1 MTKKRLILFAL
12 FILLVFG
19 LLTFQSIKGKSHFI
33 NFTLYPLTI
42 AEKGTSAI
50 MNKIRNF
57 FNTYI
62 IIFGKERENRGLHE
76 KIDKLKQE
84 KNEFLESRNEN
95 ERLRKI
101 LKLKKARTDYVVTA
115 KVLARDPTNW
125 FQILWINKGMS
136 SGIAKNMVAVTTI
149 GPVGKVHRVFQKGSN
164 IILITDINSS
174 VAVRL
179 QTSRIEGILEG
190 RGDNRC
196 YLKYIL
202 KNADVKVGEKL
213 VTSGLDGIYPEGL
226 LIGHVTNVRKDS
238 EEMFQIIEAE
248 PAQNLN
254 SLEEVV
260 ILKR

>member
-1 MTKKRLILFAL
+1 MTKKRLIIFAV

-19 LLTFQSIKGKSHFI
+19 LLTYQSIKGESHFI

-42 AEKGTSAI
+42 AEKGASAI
-50 MNKIRNF
+50 IHKIKNF

-62 IIFGKERENRGLHE
+62 IISGKERENRELHE
-76 KIDKLKQE
+76 KIEKLKQE
-84 KNEFLESRNEN
+84 KNEFLEDRNEN

-115 KVLARDPTNW
+115 RVFARDPTNW
-125 FQILWINKGMS
+125 FQSLWINKGMG
-136 SGIAKNMVAVTTI
+136 SGITENMVAMTTV
-149 GPVGKVHRVFQKGSN
+149 GPVGKVHRVFQDGSN

-190 RGDNRC
+190 RGDNSC
-196 YLKYIL
+196 YLKYIS
-202 KNADVKVGEKL
+202 KAADVTVGESL
-213 VTSGLDGIYPEGL
+213 ITSGLDGLYPAGL
-226 LIGHVTNVRKDS
+226 LIGHVINVKQED
-238 EEMFQIIEAE
+238 EEMFQVIEVE

-254 SLEEVV
+254 TLEEVV

>member
-1 MTKKRLILFAL
+1 MTKKRLIIFVV

-19 LLTFQSIKGKSHFI
+19 LLTFQSIKGEGHFI
-33 NFTLYPLTI
+33 NFTLTPLII
-42 AEKGTSAI
+42 AEKGASAI
-50 MNKIRNF
+50 SHKIRNF

-62 IIFGKERENRGLHE
+62 IIFGKEQENRELHG

-84 KNEFLESRNEN
+84 KNEFLEDKNEN

-115 KVLARDPTNW
+115 RVFARDPTNW
-125 FQILWINKGMS
+125 FQSLWINKGMS

-149 GPVGKVHRVFQKGSN
+149 GPVGKVHRVFQEGSN

-190 RGDNRC
+190 RGDNSC
-196 YLKYIL
+196 YLKYIS
-202 KNADVKVGEKL
+202 KMADVKVGERL
-213 VTSGLDGIYPEGL
+213 ITSGLDGLYPVGL
-226 LIGHVTNVRKDS
+226 LIGHVTSVKQEG
-238 EEMFQIIEAE
+238 EEMFQVIEVE

-254 SLEEVV
+254 RLEEVV